1 MLTILLGIL
10 GVFGAVF
17 LFQWIR
23 QVRHDARPVQMPNA
37 TQLGIGFGTNFFDTL
52 GIGSYAP
59 TTALF
64 KILKQAPDEEIP
76 GTLNVGHTPPTLVQV
91 PIFFTLIA
99 VSQWMLVFWVGSA
112 VLGAWLGAGYI
123 AKLPRRKI
131 QIGMGLALMTAAVT
145 LSMSQ
150 FGLFPLGGE
159 ARGVTGL
166 PLLLACLTSFVLG
179 SLMTIGVGIYA
190 PTMVVVT
197 LLGMHPETAFPL
209 MSGAAGF
216 LMPVAGIR
224 FVQARR
230 YNLRAA
236 LGLAIAGI
244 PGVLIAAFVVKSLPL
259 APMRYLVIGVVLI
272 TSVMMLRSAAR
283 EAKQPT
289 VREKVP
295 VAS

>member
-10 GVFGAVF
+10 GVFGAAF
-17 LFQWIR
+17 LFQWIQ
-23 QVRHDARPVQMPNA
+23 QVRHDARPVQMPTA
-37 TQLGIGFGTNFFDTL
+37 TQLGIGAFTNFWDTL

-64 KILKQAPDEEIP
+64 KILKQVPDEEIP

-99 VSQWMLVFWVGSA
+99 VNQWMLVFWVGAA
-112 VLGAWLGAGYI
+112 VLGAWLGAGFI
-123 AKLPRRKI
+123 AKLPRRNI
-131 QIGMGLALMTAAVT
+131 QIGMGVALMAAAVT
-145 LSMSQ
+145 MSMSQ
-150 FGLFPLGGE
+150 FQLFPLGGE

-166 PLLLACLTSFVLG
+166 PLVLACMTSFVLG

-236 LGLAIAGI
+236 LGLAVAGI

-259 APMRYLVIGVVLI
+259 AQMRYLVICVVLI